1 LISEREGETERERE
15 REREREGL
23 KRRGRERK
31 GETDKRES
39 LIWRGRNC
47 LLIPRVRVAVGRG
60 EKV

>member
-39 LIWRGRNC
+39 LIWNC